1 MTFEEFSAAIEAL
14 RPEIER
20 QYPLTLGTIIHEPL
34 EGDHGW
40 SVEYRIEAHRHGPM
54 SLLDLAGLDDWIRS
68 KTGVGVIVDTS
79 QGREGAIGRRSTATA
94 ECAKIAP

>member
-1 MTFEEFSAAIEAL
+1 MTFEEFSTAIEAL

-20 QYPLTLGTIIHEPL
+20 QYPLTLGAIIHEPL
-34 EGDHGW
+34 KGDHGW

-79 QGREGAIGRRSTATA
+79 RSAEGDISRHSSATA
-94 ECAKIAP
+94 AE

>member
-20 QYPLTLGTIIHEPL
+20 QYPLTLGTIVHEPL
-34 EGDHGW
+34 TGDHGW

-79 QGREGAIGRRSTATA
+79 RSAEGGMSRSSATA
-94 ECAKIAP
+94 AE